1 MKTMLCK
8 DLGGACD
15 KELSVQTWNEMVNVM
30 VKHVLENHPDVA
42 MDMEKM
48 YMEDSQKWSREM
60 KPRWD
65 AAPEV

>member
-1 MKTMLCK
+1 MLCK

-15 KELSVQTWNEMVNVM
+15 EKLSADTWGEMVNIM

-42 MDMEKM
+42 RYMEKM
-48 YMEDSQKWSREM
+48 YAADSQKWAKDM

-65 AAPEV
+65 ATPEI